1 MHARDLC
8 LARDDALACFAVL
21 SYRKINGVL
30 SIKGSKTYGKADEK
44 SKDAVKH
51 VLDIVTPF
59 LYLVFYIYK
68 RQGVTISNISFTAY

>member
-8 LARDDALACFAVL
+8 LARDGALACFAVL
-21 SYRKINGVL
+21 SYRKISGP
-30 SIKGSKTYGKADEK
+30 SIKGIWIKQIENR
-44 SKDAVKH
+44 KDAVKH